1 MKDMYECA
9 NYEEIDSEW
18 EAGKKRFR
26 ELLHEIAQR
35 QEVGDFRMSYTGLR
49 EMIDALELN
58 EFILEN
64 TQEGKGA

>member
-1 MKDMYECA
+1 MYECA

-26 ELLHEIAQR
+26 ELLNKMAKR
-35 QEVGDFRMSYTGLR
+35 QEVGDFRMGYTALR

-64 TQEGKGA
+64 TEGSGGA